1 MSSSLLLILTILIMT
16 VSASSSEQLKSYN
29 LDSLDAVIDH
39 ENISVDTDIKSEGV
53 ASLRLVTESPKV
65 FHLIE
70 TGDIDI
76 ENSKIVYSA
85 HIKTQNVDGLVYL
98 EMWCVFNDRGEYFS
112 RALNAPLTSTNNW
125 TIQQTPFFLKS
136 GENPDNIKLNLVI
149 NGKGTVWID
158 DINLIKMSLD

>member
-1 MSSSLLLILTILIMT
+1 MNSSLLLILAVMIMT
-16 VSASSSEQLKSYN
+16 VSASSSEQLKTYN
-29 LDSLDAVIDH
+29 LDSLNMVIDH
-39 ENISVDTDIKSEGV
+39 ENISVDSGIKSEGV
-53 ASLRLVTESPKV
+53 ASLRLVAESPKV

-70 TGDIDI
+70 TGDMDI

-158 DINLIKMSLD
+158 NINLIKMSLD